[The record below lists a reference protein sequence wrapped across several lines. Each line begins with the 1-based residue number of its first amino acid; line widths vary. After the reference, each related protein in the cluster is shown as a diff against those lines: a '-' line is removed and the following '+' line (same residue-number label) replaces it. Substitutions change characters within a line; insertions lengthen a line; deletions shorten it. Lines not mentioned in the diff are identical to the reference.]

1 MLQIWS
7 AFLQDNLILMNIPRI
22 ILIILFLAGIG
33 LSGCATVAPW
43 ERGILAKSEMALD
56 PNPLQSYMR
65 SHNFGAREA
74 SASANAHG
82 GGGGCGCF

>member
-1 MLQIWS
+1 
-7 AFLQDNLILMNIPRI
+7 MNTSRK
-22 ILIILFLAGIG
+22 ILFSFFFLGIG
-33 LSGCATVAPW
+33 LPGCTTVAPW